1 MSLSENIKGLAND
14 IVQLNELKIGLA
26 NDIVQLN
33 ELKIEAL
40 KQTLPTKEQTLQML
54 DDARKQEK
62 PSHLS
67 DEQWNKWLETGKKIK
82 ENFKLSY

>member
-14 IVQLNELKIGLA
+14 IVQLNELKT
-26 NDIVQLN
+26 
-33 ELKIEAL
+33 EAL

-54 DDARKQEK
+54 DDAHKQEK

-67 DEQWNKWLETGKKIK
+67 DEQWNKWLETGELLHAKAMELPGSTKSTY
-82 ENFKLSY
+82 SY